1 MPGEERYPGCLLMS
15 KEEKNRMVPRLRF
28 AEFRDSREW
37 EEKMLDELFII
48 GSGKD
53 YKHLGKGDIPVYGSG
68 GYMLSVDEYLYNGE
82 SVCIGRKG
90 TIDRPLFLS
99 GKFWTVD
106 TLFYTHSFNQCIPKF
121 VYLLFQNINWLKHNE
136 AGGIPSLSK
145 TIIGKIEVLVP
156 GSEEQQ
162 KIADCLSSLDEYIIA
177 ESQQLEALKAHK
189 KGLMQQLFPA
199 EDETVP
205 QLRFAEF
212 RESGEW
218 EEKRLDQLLQFKNGL
233 NASKE
238 LYGKGVKFINV
249 LDILQNEFI
258 TYEMIIGS
266 VDVSEEIVKNFSVDY
281 GDILFQRSSETQEEV
296 GTTNVYLDQQRTSTF
311 GGFVIRGK
319 KIGEYEPVFLNKLLK
334 TQTIRTSI
342 QSKSGGS
349 TRFNIGQETL
359 SSTKVLL
366 PSIIEQKTIADCLSS
381 LDELIAAQTEKIEA
395 LKLHKKGMMQGLF
408 PNTNE
413 VSE

>member
-1 MPGEERYPGCLLMS
+1 MS